1 MTNSGTGPRVFRL
14 DRPAETPAEP
24 AREPTVLHGGAVL
37 ESEPDAFDAPP
48 DAQAPLAAAARR
60 RGFSWSGLF
69 LGSAAALLSL
79 AGGLALDNLIR
90 DLFARQPAMGWVAL
104 ALAGLA
110 ALALAVMVGREM
122 FGFLRERRIAR
133 LQSAA
138 TQALAQRDAA
148 AASALARDLVDL
160 YASRPET
167 AAGRAQLQAQADTI
181 IDADDR
187 LAMAER
193 MLLAPLDLEARR
205 AVADVS
211 RQVAGVTAISPRAV
225 VDLAFVVFA
234 VARLIRRVAAIY
246 GGRPGPLGLL
256 RLARTVFA
264 HLVLTGG
271 MAAGDTLIQQVLG
284 QGLAARL
291 SARLGEGVV
300 NGLLTARVGLAA
312 IDVCRPL
319 PFIRARPPE
328 LSDVA
333 ARLLDKSTPGP
344 D

>member
-1 MTNSGTGPRVFRL
+1 MTRSQGPRAFRL
-14 DRPAETPAEP
+14 DATDDAPGDAP
-24 AREPTVLHGGAVL
+24 AREPAILRGGAVL
-37 ESEPDAFDAPP
+37 ESEPDPFDATVPE
-48 DAQAPLAAAARR
+48 QAPAPSAARR

-79 AGGLALDNLIR
+79 AAGLALDNLIR

-110 ALALAVMVGREM
+110 ALALTVIVGREIL
-122 FGFLRERRIAR
+122 GFLRERRIAR
-133 LQSAA
+133 LQ
-138 TQALAQRDAA
+138 QAA
-148 AASALARDLVDL
+148 ARAMTERDPSLALSVARDLIDL
-160 YASRPET
+160 YAGRPET
-167 AAGRAQLQAQADTI
+167 AAGRAQLQAQHETI

-193 MLLAPLDLEARR
+193 ALLLPLDAQARLV
-205 AVADVS
+205 VADVS
-211 RQVAGVTAISPRAV
+211 RQVAGVTALSPRAV

-312 IDVCRPL
+312 MEVCRPL
-319 PFIRARPPE
+319 PFIRARAPE

-333 ARLLDKSTPGP
+333 ARLLDKAPP
-344 D
+344 AAD